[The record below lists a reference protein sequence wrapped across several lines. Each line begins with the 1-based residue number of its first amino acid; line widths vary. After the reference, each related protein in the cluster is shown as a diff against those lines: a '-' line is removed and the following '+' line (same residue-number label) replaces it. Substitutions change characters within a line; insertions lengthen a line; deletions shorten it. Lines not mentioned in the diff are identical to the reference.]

1 MSNAGL
7 HSNLYRYAR
16 DLSELVDNVLIELK
30 TNPNHSTPKQKELGS
45 ILASVTDAQWKNYTD
60 RLLSL
65 TLEDIDDV
73 ELSDWLSVGQCLL
86 AGAADAQQIRLL
98 ERLARTL
105 EQEQV
110 QAAARFSR

>member
-16 DLSELVDNVLIELK
+16 DLSELVDTVLVELK
-30 TNPNHSTPKQKELGS
+30 TSRNYATPKQKELGN
-45 ILASVTDAQWKNYTD
+45 ILISVADAQWNNYTD

-65 TLEDIDDV
+65 TLEDIGDV
-73 ELSDWLSVGQCLL
+73 KLSDWLSVGQSLL
-86 AGAADAQQIRLL
+86 TQSADTQKVRLL

-110 QAAARFSR
+110 EAAARFSR